1 MYGSRNSEY
10 ETLASDLARS
20 GGEASQVKSKG
31 LTGAGILTVA
41 MIART
46 TYVPVA
52 SSSFGFWYYGCI
64 VQPSRHSVAVTDVA
78 AVATAVAA
86 TAAIATAAIATAA
99 AAVADAVGREINTS
113 SSLKLAYEEHEESV
127 IMSRNGLLKLGNRTR
142 GYCSF

>member
-1 MYGSRNSEY
+1 MQYFTVCQ
-10 ETLASDLARS
+10 TLSVDAN
-20 GGEASQVKSKG
+20 GEASQVKSKG

-52 SSSFGFWYYGCI
+52 SSSFGFWYYGYI

-86 TAAIATAAIATAA
+86 TAAIATAAAA
-99 AAVADAVGREINTS
+99 AAAASDAVGREINTS
-113 SSLKLAYEEHEESV
+113 SSLKLACEEHEESV